1 MDNFK
6 VFCDKYG
13 GAIIG
18 FLIGLAL
25 AILLFCTDLYKVVI
39 GIFIVIVCIY
49 FGNYIQRN
57 KESVK
62 EKTKKFIDKL

>member
-6 VFCDKYG
+6 QFCDKYA

-18 FLIGLAL
+18 FLVGLGLAV
-25 AILLFCTDLYKVVI
+25 LLLCTNLYKLII
-39 GIFIVIVCIY
+39 GIVLIIACVY

-57 KESVK
+57 KENVK

>member
-6 VFCDKYG
+6 LFCDKYG

-18 FLIGLAL
+18 FLVGLAL
-25 AILLFCTDLYKVVI
+25 AVLLLCTNLYKLII
-39 GIFIVIVCIY
+39 GIALIIACVY

-57 KESVK
+57 KENLK

>member
-6 VFCDKYG
+6 QFCDKYA
-13 GAIIG
+13 GAIFG
-18 FLIGLAL
+18 FLVGLGLAV
-25 AILLFCTDLYKVVI
+25 LLLCTNLYKLII
-39 GIFIVIVCIY
+39 GIVLIIACVY

-57 KESVK
+57 KENVK

>member
-1 MDNFK
+1 MDDFK
-6 VFCDKYG
+6 VFCEKYG

-18 FLIGLAL
+18 LLVGIILAVLIVGTNLYKFFIGLAL
-25 AILLFCTDLYKVVI
+25 IITCVY
-39 GIFIVIVCIY
+39 G
-49 FGNYIQRN
+49 GNYIQRN